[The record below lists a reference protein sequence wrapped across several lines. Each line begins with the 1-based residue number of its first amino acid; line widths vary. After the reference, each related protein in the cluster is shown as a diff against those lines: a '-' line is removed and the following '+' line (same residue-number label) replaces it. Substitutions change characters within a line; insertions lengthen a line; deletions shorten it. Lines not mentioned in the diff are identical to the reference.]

1 MCIRD
6 SPGVVLVSLDILD
19 VLQVGDVLQGCLLYT
34 SRLEAIQD
42 YAKEYQSYGGN
53 ARDMDCSTKFIY
65 KTDSIGK

>member
-1 MCIRD
+1 MD
-6 SPGVVLVSLDILD
+6 
-19 VLQVGDVLQGCLLYT
+19 GDLTGIVD
-34 SRLEAIQD
+34 RLEAIQD